1 MQPTRFEGHGIAKK
15 TSKLVLPVLA
25 GMLVLSAPFDIGI
38 VGFAPHAAAAT
49 QSAVTYKL
57 VKQSESYVT
66 SGTKQITYAWIPSD
80 KKQATEIMHVIQ
92 VDLTDPYVRL
102 DAMGGKS
109 GSVTARQSV
118 TAMAKETGAVAGIN
132 GDVFQTGSTSEG
144 APLGAMITSGQL
156 LVSTSQLDG
165 MYAFAV
171 TKDKKALIDAF
182 TFTGA
187 VTAIDGTTFPL
198 TGINKSA
205 YRTEPDKNYSH
216 MNALYIYTSAWTGA
230 ERPMSSS
237 ITPVEALVV
246 DGIVTQVA
254 TDKALDMKTIPA
266 NGYILRGHKGYD
278 SGKFIVNRL
287 KVGDPVV
294 SDYSLQSL
302 TNKQTYKE
310 SDFQMM
316 VSGHTLLMDNGEP
329 SKFTRDINGVSGYAD
344 RARTAV
350 GYSKDGNTAYLI
362 TVEENG
368 GRDGVSLKELQ
379 QMMKSLGIWK
389 AVNLD
394 GGGSTT
400 MVTRPLGEFAV
411 SLAHPTFYGTTQ
423 RLVTNGI
430 GVYTS
435 APQGTIKGIAV
446 SGPTT
451 LFIGQQATYS
461 LKAYDN
467 YYNPLDPKG
476 LQPTW
481 SLSDALGQFQD
492 GVLNVAK
499 TGKTTVNVQAGSANA
514 NVPVEIVGEA
524 QIQKLSVQPSSTV
537 LRAGGTLNLPVKAQ
551 LTDGRELP
559 VPASSITWEFR
570 GFTGSVE
577 NGKLTVDQVD
587 KGVSVGYAIA
597 RYDGYAAMAV
607 LTPGTE
613 KLIEDFEKVGYN
625 ISFSGLPKETAGTAS
640 VMTGVTGRESS
651 NVLDL
656 TYDFTLGSGKRYAYA
671 LLNDGKGIAI
681 DGNPTSLTL
690 DVLGDYSMS
699 WLRAEATDAKG
710 QTVYLTIADKVDWS
724 GWKNVRVDLAAAGL
738 TGPAKLTKLYLVNVE
753 EDQDER
759 ALQGELAF
767 DNLTVQYPPQAIKVN
782 KPKIVLTVGKTKA
795 TVDGK
800 AVTLPGAPFT
810 QKGTYTNY
818 LPLRFVADR
827 LGAYVNWDQK
837 TQRVTVMRGD
847 ALLELWLGKKEM
859 NVNGVRT
866 PINAPPIMLK
876 NSVYVPVRVISEQ
889 LGQKVDWDEKTKTIT
904 IH

>member
-25 GMLVLSAPFDIGI
+25 GMLVLSAPFEIGI

-49 QSAVTYKL
+49 QAAVTYKL

-66 SGTKQITYAWIPSD
+66 SGTKQITYAWVPSD

-102 DAMGGKS
+102 DAMGGKG

-144 APLGAMITSGQL
+144 APLGAMITSGRL

-171 TKDKKALIDAF
+171 TQDKKALIDAF

-187 VTAIDGTTFPL
+187 VTAADGTTFPL

-237 ITPVEALVV
+237 ISPVEALVV
-246 DGIVTQVA
+246 DGIVTQVS
-254 TDKALDMKTIPA
+254 TDKALDIKTIPA

-379 QMMKSLGIWK
+379 QMMKTLGIWK

-446 SGPTT
+446 SGPNT

-499 TGKTTVNVQAGSANA
+499 TGKTSVNVQAGSASA
-514 NVPVEIVGEA
+514 NVSVEIVGEA

-559 VPASSITWEFR
+559 VPASSISWEFR

-597 RYDGYAAMAV
+597 RYDGFAAMAV

-613 KLIEDFEKVGYN
+613 KLLEDFEKVGYN
-625 ISFSGLPKETAGTAS
+625 IAFSGLPKETAGTAS

-767 DNLTVQYPPQAIKVN
+767 DNLAVQYPPQAIKVN
-782 KPKIVLTVGKTKA
+782 KSKIVLTVGKTKA

-810 QKGTYTNY
+810 QQGTYTNY

-847 ALLELWLGKKEM
+847 AMLELWLGKKEM